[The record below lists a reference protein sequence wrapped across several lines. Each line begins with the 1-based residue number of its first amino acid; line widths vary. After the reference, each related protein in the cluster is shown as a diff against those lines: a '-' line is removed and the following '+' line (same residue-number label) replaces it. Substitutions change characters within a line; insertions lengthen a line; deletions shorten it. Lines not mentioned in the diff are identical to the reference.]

1 MKISV
6 KTAIMAAS
14 FAAILPGV
22 SMADNAAGSAPAS
35 KLVYP
40 YKDLPG
46 VVAPQPLVTADDK
59 FKCRTTTIHPYSWHG
74 IYYRGLPRLGYV
86 CDQDGVVSWSTRP
99 PNWSYWQ
106 YNDRNR

>member
-1 MKISV
+1 MKIATR
-6 KTAIMAAS
+6 TAIIAAVLAS
-14 FAAILPGV
+14 SLPGL
-22 SMADNAAGSAPAS
+22 SMAGSPAKSAPPN
-35 KLVYP
+35 KPVYP

-46 VVAPQPLVTADDK
+46 VLAPQPLKTADDK
-59 FKCRTTTIHPYSWHG
+59 FKCRTTTIHPYAWRG

-106 YNDRNR
+106 YNDPNR